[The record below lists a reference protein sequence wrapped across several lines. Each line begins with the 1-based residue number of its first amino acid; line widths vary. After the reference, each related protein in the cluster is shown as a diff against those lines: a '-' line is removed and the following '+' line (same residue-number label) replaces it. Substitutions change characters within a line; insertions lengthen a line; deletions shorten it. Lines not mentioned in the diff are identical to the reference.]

1 MPALLRHVPQRTL
14 PHGVAMGMATSSA
27 LLRVED
33 RPMSRRYARKRSIKP
48 KGIDESGDAA
58 MRLPDANCV
67 SVPDG
72 SCIGIGCMHDA
83 PAPLCDIATHPC
95 RMCGRPIADRYPQFT
110 ECTACAVAVNTE
122 AMIPWRTMQREI
134 ALQRIAEMKMRLH
147 ENTLEG

>member
-1 MPALLRHVPQRTL
+1 MTRHIKQRIK
-14 PHGVAMGMATSSA
+14 
-27 LLRVED
+27 
-33 RPMSRRYARKRSIKP
+33 RPP
-48 KGIDESGDAA
+48 TDESGDAA
-58 MRLPDANCV
+58 TLCA
-67 SVPDG
+67 
-72 SCIGIGCMHDA
+72 A
-83 PAPLCDIATHPC
+83 TLCDIATHPC